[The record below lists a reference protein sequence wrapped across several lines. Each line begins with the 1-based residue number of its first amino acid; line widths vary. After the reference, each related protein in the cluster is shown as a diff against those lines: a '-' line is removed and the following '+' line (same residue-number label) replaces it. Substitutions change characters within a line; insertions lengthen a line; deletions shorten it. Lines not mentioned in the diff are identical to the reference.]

1 MSLAA
6 EFAASAAEALEHT
19 VNAALRLDPEG
30 AAAFGRFSGKVI
42 AIELQD
48 SPLSLYCL
56 PAAGSLMLL
65 SQYGGE
71 PDTVLRGRPLALI
84 KLVAGDSRRVMLE
97 GEVQIEG
104 DVELGQQFK
113 QVLDR
118 LQIDWEEQLARVSG
132 DVVAHK
138 AGQLWRDLGNWW
150 GLTRER
156 LAANGAEYLQQ
167 EMWVLP
173 THHEVERF
181 YQDVETLRDDV
192 ARLAAKL
199 DILSDTAGKA

>member
-1 MSLAA
+1 MSLGAEIAA
-6 EFAASAAEALEHT
+6 TAAEALENT

-30 AAAFGRFSGKVI
+30 AAALGSFSGKVI

-48 SPLSLYCL
+48 SPLTLYCL
-56 PAAGSLMLL
+56 PAAGSLVLL

-71 PDTVLRGRPLALI
+71 PDTVLRGRPLALM
-84 KLVAGDSRRVMLE
+84 KLVTGDSRRVLLE
-97 GEVQIEG
+97 GEVHIEG

-118 LQIDWEEQLARVSG
+118 LHIDWEEQLARISG

-138 AGQLWRDLGNWW
+138 AGQLFRDLGDWW
-150 GLTRER
+150 SQTRER

-173 THHEVERF
+173 TRTEVEQF

-192 ARLAAKL
+192 ARLAARL
-199 DILSDTAGKA
+199 DQLSGPTH